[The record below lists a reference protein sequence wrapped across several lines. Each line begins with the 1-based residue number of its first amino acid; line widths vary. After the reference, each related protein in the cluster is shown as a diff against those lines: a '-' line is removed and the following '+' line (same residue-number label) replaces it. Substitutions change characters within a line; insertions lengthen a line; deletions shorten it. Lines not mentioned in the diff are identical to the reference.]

1 MSVSFEDFLKS
12 AEVLLNNK
20 DSEEIDFRN
29 LISRSYYA
37 LFHLAKEKSE
47 YIPMPIIS
55 EEKYEKLGSHE
66 KILIKFSQHKNKAIK
81 QLGNMMFDAKE
92 IRCQADYDIHEHIVR
107 SEAAQHFHTV
117 KDLIKKLEQLKENP

>member
-37 LFHLAKEKSE
+37 VFHLAKEKQSVLLFLS
-47 YIPMPIIS
+47 IMM
-55 EEKYEKLGSHE
+55 
-66 KILIKFSQHKNKAIK
+66 KIKEAMRKFSFNFPSIQIN
-81 QLGNMMFDAKE
+81 QLSNLAK
-92 IRCQADYDIHEHIVR
+92 
-107 SEAAQHFHTV
+107 
-117 KDLIKKLEQLKENP
+117 